1 VRGFKSLQGRS
12 QGIQNLKE
20 RSNTIEIRWHGR
32 GGQGAVTSA
41 ELLALAAIE
50 EGKFAQA
57 FPSFGPERR
66 GAPVLVFNRLSNTDP
81 IRARVSVT
89 NPDIVVILDPG
100 LLYITDA
107 TSGLK
112 ENGTLVINSPK
123 TIVDIKSEIGGPWK
137 LAVVNANVIAR
148 ELLGVPIVNTTM
160 LGALVKATGII
171 GLESLAEPIKER
183 FGARAKAN
191 IDACRR
197 AFDQTEIAESGVI
210 VQKPRQAMAAEVLPT
225 WRELLPGCVI
235 TEPGNAKA
243 YRTGDWKSAHPV
255 WKNEKCIKCGIC
267 YLFCPEGCIR
277 EKEDGYFEADLYYCK
292 GCGIC
297 ARECWTEAISMVEE
311 E

>member
-1 VRGFKSLQGRS
+1 VRGFKSLQGRFP
-12 QGIQNLKE
+12 GICNLRE
-20 RSNTIEIRWHGR
+20 NSNTIEIRWHGR

-66 GAPVLVFNRLSNTDP
+66 GAPVQVFNRISSNHP
-81 IRARVSVT
+81 IRARVSIE
-89 NPDIVVILDPG
+89 NPDIVVLLDPG
-100 LLYITDA
+100 LLTVTDV
-107 TSGLK
+107 TSGIK
-112 ENGTLVINSPK
+112 KGGTVVINTPK
-123 TIVDIKSEIGGPWK
+123 TEVDIKKEVGGPWK
-137 LAVVNANVIAR
+137 LAVVNADVIAR
-148 ELLGVPIVNTTM
+148 EVIGVPIVNTTM
-160 LGALVKATGII
+160 LGAVVKATGII
-171 GLESLAEPIKER
+171 ELESLEGPIEER

-191 IDACRR
+191 IEACRR
-197 AFDQTEIAESGVI
+197 AFKETEVFGSEGAAR
-210 VQKPRQAMAAEVLPT
+210 KTRQAIPAEVFPS
-225 WRELLPGCVI
+225 WHELLPGCIV
-235 TEPGNAKA
+235 TEPGSAKT

-255 WKNEKCIKCGIC
+255 WNKEKCIKCGLC

-277 EKEDGYFEADLYYCK
+277 EQEDGYFEADLYYCK

>member
-1 VRGFKSLQGRS
+1 
-12 QGIQNLKE
+12 LKE
-20 RSNTIEIRWHGR
+20 RRNTIEIRWHGR

-66 GAPVLVFNRLSNTDP
+66 GAPVLVFNRLSHTKP

-112 ENGTLVINSPK
+112 EGGTLIINTPK
-123 TIVDIKSEIGGPWK
+123 TIVDIKSELGGNWK

-148 ELLGVPIVNTTM
+148 DVLGLPIVNTTM
-160 LGALVKATGII
+160 LGAVVKATGII
-171 GLESLAEPIKER
+171 GLESLEEPIKER

-191 IDACRR
+191 IETCRR
-197 AFDQTEIAESGVI
+197 AFDETEIAEAGGAAG
-210 VQKPRQAMAAEVLPT
+210 KPRQAIPAEVMPS
-225 WRELLPGCVI
+225 WHELLPGCVL
-235 TEPGNAKA
+235 TEAGNAKE

-255 WKNEKCIKCGIC
+255 WNNEKCIKCGIC

-277 EKEDGYFEADLYYCK
+277 EKQDGYFEADLYYCK

-297 ARECWTEAISMVEE
+297 ARECWTEAITMVEE

>member
-1 VRGFKSLQGRS
+1 MKVRGK
-12 QGIQNLKE
+12 
-20 RSNTIEIRWHGR
+20 TIEIRWHGR

-66 GAPVLVFNRLSNTDP
+66 GAPVLVFNRLSNTSP
-81 IRARVSVT
+81 IRARVAVT
-89 NPDIVVILDPG
+89 QPDIVVILDPG
-100 LLYITDA
+100 LIYVTDV

-112 ENGTLVINSPK
+112 DGGTVVINTPK
-123 TIVDIKSEIGGPWK
+123 TIVDIKSEIGGPWNV
-137 LAVVNANVIAR
+137 AAVNANVIAR
-148 ELLGVPIVNTTM
+148 EILGVAIVNTTM
-160 LGALVKATGII
+160 LGAVLKATRII
-171 GLESLAEPIKER
+171 ELESLAEPIKER

-191 IDACRR
+191 IAACHR
-197 AFDQTEIAESGVI
+197 AFEETEIAKPESA
-210 VQKPRQAMAAEVLPT
+210 VQKTKRAIPAEVLPS
-225 WRELLPGCVI
+225 WQELLPGCVI

-255 WKNEKCIKCGIC
+255 WKNERCIKCGIC

-277 EKEDGYFEADLYYCK
+277 QKKDDYFEADLFYCK

-297 ARECWTEAISMVEE
+297 ARECWTEAIKMVEE

>member
-1 VRGFKSLQGRS
+1 VRGFKSLQGRF

-20 RSNTIEIRWHGR
+20 RSKTIEIRWHGR

-41 ELLALAAIE
+41 ELLALAAIQ

-66 GAPVLVFNRLSNTDP
+66 GAPVLVFNRLSNTRP

-100 LLYITDA
+100 LIYVTDV
-107 TSGLK
+107 TSGIK
-112 ENGTLVINSPK
+112 EGGAVVINTPK
-123 TIVDIKSEIGGPWK
+123 KLIDIKSELGGPWK
-137 LAVVNANVIAR
+137 LAAVNASAIAR
-148 ELLGVPIVNTTM
+148 EVLGVPIVNTTM
-160 LGALVKATGII
+160 LGALIKTTGVI
-171 GLESLAEPIKER
+171 GLDSLEEPIKER

-191 IDACRR
+191 IESCQK
-197 AFDQTEIAESGVI
+197 AFEETEIA
-210 VQKPRQAMAAEVLPT
+210 KPEVVARKRQAIPAEVFPS

-243 YRTGDWKSAHPV
+243 YRTGDWKSSHPV
-255 WKNEKCIKCGIC
+255 WNNQKCIKCGIC

-277 EKEDGYFEADLYYCK
+277 EKQDGYFEADLYYCK

-297 ARECWTEAISMVEE
+297 ARECWTQAITMVEE

>member
-1 VRGFKSLQGRS
+1 LTEKD
-12 QGIQNLKE
+12 K
-20 RSNTIEIRWHGR
+20 TIEIRWHGR

-66 GAPVLVFNRLSNTDP
+66 GAPVLVFNRISNVNP

-100 LLYITDA
+100 LLQITDV

-112 ENGTLVINSPK
+112 KDGTLVINTPK
-123 TIVDIKSEIGGPWK
+123 TLVDIKSELSGPWK
-137 LAVVNANVIAR
+137 LAAVNATSIAR
-148 ELLGVPIVNTTM
+148 ETLGVPIVNTTV

-171 GLESLAEPIKER
+171 ELESLTEPLKER
-183 FGARAKAN
+183 FGARAKGN

-197 AFDQTEIAESGVI
+197 AYEETQIAELRDI
-210 VQKPRQAMAAEVLPT
+210 VQKPREVLQAEVLPS
-225 WRELLPGCVI
+225 WRELLPGCVV
-235 TEPGNAKA
+235 TEAGSAKQ
-243 YRTGDWKSAHPV
+243 YRTGDWKSERPV
-255 WKNEKCIKCGIC
+255 LNHQKCIKCGIC
-267 YLFCPEGCIR
+267 YLFCPEGCIGQD
-277 EKEDGYFEADLYYCK
+277 EDGYFEANLYYCK

-297 ARECWTEAISMVEE
+297 SRECWTEAIKMVEE